1 MFTLAPGER
10 FYVGYHEW
18 VVHPDEAALVL
29 ARGYAL
35 VDGIR
40 FRATQVSHVSEYIQI
55 RIHGLPD
62 DPSDPQCRG
71 LREGLMRMRMDIDHG
86 IVDEYEPPRVSL
98 RRVA

>member
-18 VVHPDEAALVL
+18 VIHPDEAAVVL
-29 ARGYAL
+29 SRGYAL

-55 RIHGLPD
+55 RIHGTAD
-62 DPSDPQCRG
+62 QRGHQPSRG
-71 LREGLMRMRMDIDHG
+71 F
-86 IVDEYEPPRVSL
+86 
-98 RRVA
+98 